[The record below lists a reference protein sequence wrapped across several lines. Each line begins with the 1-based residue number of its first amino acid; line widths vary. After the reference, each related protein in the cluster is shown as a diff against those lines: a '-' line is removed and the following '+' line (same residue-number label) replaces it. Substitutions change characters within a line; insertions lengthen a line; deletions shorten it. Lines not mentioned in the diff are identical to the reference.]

1 MQERA
6 GDLEE
11 LVTAEFSRLREFL
24 LGEEEHI
31 KERLQKQKE
40 EKLNQLEEAL
50 TQTTEQIS
58 QLESTADQLRLKLT
72 EEENPEQ
79 LKVRESRERMI
90 KKKKQDTKR
99 RYKKQSRQ
107 KPKNIIMN
115 VSAPEILYELYIR
128 EYFVITGSFFVLHF
142 RESKISSEGECHPDS
157 YLIHHFVKVTVT
169 CSLVGL

>member
-90 KKKKQDTKR
+90 KKKKT
-99 RYKKQSRQ
+99 RYKK
-107 KPKNIIMN
+107 
-115 VSAPEILYELYIR
+115 
-128 EYFVITGSFFVLHF
+128 
-142 RESKISSEGECHPDS
+142 KI
-157 YLIHHFVKVTVT
+157 
-169 CSLVGL
+169 